1 MLKRFLKI
9 IFTSKKRRYR
19 EHFKEVLKMED

>member
-9 IFTSKKRRYR
+9 IFTSKKRRYK